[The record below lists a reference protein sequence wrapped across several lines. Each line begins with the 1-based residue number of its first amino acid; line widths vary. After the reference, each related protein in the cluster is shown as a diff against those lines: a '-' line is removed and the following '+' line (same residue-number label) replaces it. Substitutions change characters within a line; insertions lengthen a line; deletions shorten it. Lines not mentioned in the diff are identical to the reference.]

1 MTAPAFNKKCVTDM
15 LYIVWKELRKFIERF
30 QPKCEE
36 EEGKLVLIE
45 AREELW
51 HISPELSVLLHLVI
65 TYPQKRRIIVTVAIL
80 SRTRQALKI
89 WLQCDQWCHCRKFC
103 GTFPPTSIN
112 MNFLQGNL
120 FAE

>member
-1 MTAPAFNKKCVTDM
+1 MSAPAFNKKCVTDM

-51 HISPELSVLLHLVI
+51 HKSPELSVLLHFVI
-65 TYPQKRRIIVTVAIL
+65 TYPQKRSIIVTVAIL

-89 WLQCDQWCHCRKFC
+89 WL
-103 GTFPPTSIN
+103 
-112 MNFLQGNL
+112 
-120 FAE
+120 